1 MQQLSELTDT
11 TALTMTQK
19 FDFSRFFNLDPS
31 TRVWTR
37 RERAA
42 FDYTDG
48 AAQEQ
53 FILDALRRT
62 GDVSSG
68 STELFAH
75 MVDWPSTYHFSPR
88 RGNLLRP
95 FASWFAGKR
104 VLEIGCGCGAI
115 TRFLGESDAQVVSVE
130 GSMMRATIARERCRD
145 LDNVD
150 IICATS
156 EQAGQLGQFDAVLLI
171 GVLEYARKF
180 LGPRG
185 TQRLLDG
192 CRAQLADDGVLF
204 VAIEN
209 QLGLKYFAGAGEDH
223 VGIPMFGVEERY
235 DDEGVMTFG
244 RRELAAFISGAGFPV
259 QQWWYPFPDY
269 KLPLCVLNEKAVAAK
284 LGADFGPMIARASM
298 ADLQR
303 PAANAFAL
311 ERAWQPV
318 YRNGIAGELSNSF
331 LVLASKTPLEIVAS
345 GAVAFHYAVDRIS
358 AYAKAS
364 AFHET
369 PEGAVEVRT
378 SYLRP
383 AAAADDKVRR
393 ADTVRAA
400 FIDGTPWQD
409 RLNRM
414 LALPGWT
421 EQQFVDWYATWARA
435 ASSFAGIDPV
445 SGIAQLS
452 TRVDARFVEAL
463 PRNLVVSDDG
473 APHFFG
479 LEWTYGESIE
489 LGYML
494 FRGLY
499 CSLME
504 LRSVAVPAAGTA
516 TRFDALFERA
526 LNSLGADVRPAVLA
540 RYLAEER
547 DFELRTQGR
556 SAINIKRALDAE
568 LNVVPATLENYG
580 RLRNEVVHLA
590 AVCAEREGQI
600 RQLEAR
606 LGSIVSQT
614 VPCASKDELQG
625 VQQEL
630 NTLRADHA
638 ALLESKWNRLRAAL
652 LERPR
657 SAKQLAKV
665 ACLIVSLMTPGPRR

>member
-1 MQQLSELTDT
+1 
-11 TALTMTQK
+11 MTQK
-19 FDFSRFFNLDPS
+19 IDLSRFFNFDPS

-53 FILDALRRT
+53 FILDALKRT
-62 GDVSSG
+62 GDVSSS

-115 TRFLGESDAQVVSVE
+115 TRFLGESGAHVVSVE

-185 TQRLLDG
+185 THRLLDG
-192 CRAQLADDGVLF
+192 CRSQLADDGVLF

-223 VGIPMFGVEERY
+223 VGIPMFGIEERY
-235 DDEGVMTFG
+235 DDEGVTTFG
-244 RRELAAFISGAGFPV
+244 RRELAGLIAGAGFPV

-303 PAANAFAL
+303 PAANVFAL
-311 ERAWQPV
+311 ERAWHPV
-318 YRNGIAGELSNSF
+318 YRNGIAGDLSNSF
-331 LVLASKTPLEIVAS
+331 LVLASKMALEIVDS
-345 GAVAFHYAVDRIS
+345 GTVAFQYAVDRIS
-358 AYAKAS
+358 AYAKVS

-369 PEGAVEVRT
+369 PEGAVEVCT

-393 ADTVRAA
+393 ADTARAA

-414 LALPGWT
+414 LTLPGWT

-435 ASSFAGIDPV
+435 VSSFAGIDPV
-445 SGIAQLS
+445 SGIAPLS

-479 LEWTYGESIE
+479 LEWAYGESIE
-489 LGYML
+489 LGYLL

-499 CSLME
+499 CSLAE

-516 TRFDALFERA
+516 TRFDVLFTRT
-526 LNSLGADVRPAVLA
+526 LNALGADVQPAVLA
-540 RYLAEER
+540 RYVAEER
-547 DFELRTQGR
+547 DFEMRTQGR
-556 SAINIKRALDAE
+556 SAINIERALDAE
-568 LNVVPATLENYG
+568 LSVTPTTSENYG
-580 RLRNEVVHLA
+580 HLKNQVVHLA
-590 AVCAEREGQI
+590 TICAEREGQI

-606 LGSIVSQT
+606 LASIDVQAAPS
-614 VPCASKDELQG
+614 ASIDELQC
-625 VQQEL
+625 VRHEL
-630 NTLRADHA
+630 ETLRTEHT
-638 ALLESKWNRLRAAL
+638 ALLDTKWNRLRAAL

-657 SAKQLAKV
+657 STKQLAKV
-665 ACLIVSLMTPGPRR
+665 ACLIVSLITPKSRR

>member
-1 MQQLSELTDT
+1 
-11 TALTMTQK
+11 MTQK
-19 FDFSRFFNLDPS
+19 FDLSRFFNFDSS

-53 FILDALRRT
+53 FILDALKRT
-62 GDVSSG
+62 ADVSSG

-115 TRFLGESDAQVVSVE
+115 TRFLGESGAQVVSVE

-156 EQAGQLGQFDAVLLI
+156 EQADQLGQFDAVLLI

-180 LGPRG
+180 LGPCG

-223 VGIPMFGVEERY
+223 VGIPMFGIEERY
-235 DDEGVMTFG
+235 DAEGVTTFG
-244 RRELAAFISGAGFPV
+244 RRELAGFIEGAGFPV

-269 KLPLCVLNEKAVAAK
+269 KLPLCVFNEEAVAAK

-303 PAANAFAL
+303 PAENVFAL

-318 YRNGIAGELSNSF
+318 YRNGIAGDLSNSF
-331 LVLASKTPLEIVAS
+331 LVLASKTALDLIDSRTV
-345 GAVAFHYAVDRIS
+345 GFQYAVDRTS

-364 AFHET
+364 TFHKT
-369 PEGAVEVRT
+369 PEGALEVRT

-383 AAAADDKVRR
+383 TAAANDKVRR
-393 ADTVRAA
+393 ADTASAA

-414 LALPGWT
+414 LAVPGWT

-435 ASSFAGIDPV
+435 VSSFAGIDPV
-445 SGIAQLS
+445 SGITQLS
-452 TRVDARFVEAL
+452 TQVDARFVEAL

-479 LEWTYGESIE
+479 LEWAYGESIE
-489 LGYML
+489 LGYLL

-499 CSLME
+499 CSLAE

-516 TRFDALFERA
+516 TRYDALFTRA
-526 LNSLGADVRPAVLA
+526 LNSLGADVQPAVLA
-540 RYLAEER
+540 RYVAEER

-556 SAINIKRALDAE
+556 SAIDIERALDAE
-568 LNVVPATLENYG
+568 LRVVPTTSENYG
-580 RLRNEVVHLA
+580 HLKNQVAHLA
-590 AVCAEREGQI
+590 TVCAEREGQI

-606 LGSIVSQT
+606 LASIDVQAAPS
-614 VPCASKDELQG
+614 ASTDELQR
-625 VQQEL
+625 VQHEL
-630 NTLRADHA
+630 DILRTEHT
-638 ALLESKWNRLRAAL
+638 ALLDTKWNRLRAAL

-665 ACLIVSLMTPGPRR
+665 ACLIVSLVTPGSRR